1 MVPQGYAA
9 PNTSLNSTFTR
20 GNALS
25 KKLGLLG
32 IMVTSLDINPIGAV
46 DMGVPS
52 SGITVSQAQAA
63 GVGPDDLVHLLFQY
77 VGSEGNQAEVAVI
90 EQLIASA
97 TVSSIIELFDVL
109 FPNLSAVQC
118 ESRALTALANLPGVA
133 SALKSALA

>member
-9 PNTSLNSTFTR
+9 PNTACNSTFNR

-32 IMVTSLDINPIGAV
+32 IVVTGLDINPVGAA
-46 DMGVPS
+46 DIGVPT
-52 SGITVSQAQAA
+52 SGITFTQAQAA

-77 VGSEGNQAEVAVI
+77 IGSEGNQAEVAVI
-90 EQLIASA
+90 EQLIATA
-97 TVSSIIELFDVL
+97 TVSSVIELFDVL
-109 FPNLSAVQC
+109 YPNLSAVQC

-133 SALKSALA
+133 TALKAALA